1 MIYLASPYSSNDPAI
16 RQERFEAVCRIAA
29 RLLRQGRTVYSPI
42 AYGHAICAYGVPGD
56 WRFWQRHDRP
66 FLEACDEVV
75 VLMLDGWQDSLGV
88 QAEIALAREMGKPV
102 SFMAVRREKK
112 RALTPA

>member
-1 MIYLASPYSSNDPAI
+1 MIYLASPYSHPDAAI
-16 RQERFEAVCRIAA
+16 RQRRFEAVCRVAA

-42 AYGHAICAYGVPGD
+42 VYGHALCAYGVPGD

-66 FLEACDEVV
+66 LLEACDEVV
-75 VLMLDGWQDSLGV
+75 VLMLDGWENSVGV
-88 QAEIALAREMGKPV
+88 HAEIAFAREMGKPV
-102 SFMAVRREKK
+102 SFMTARGERR